1 MPEQSTPDRCCAA
14 RLGLG
19 GARSPQKLF
28 RAEMALLQCGRWT
41 VTYHRVGNRDD
52 PLSSLDEGRV
62 CNVGGVGRVE

>member
-1 MPEQSTPDRCCAA
+1 MPEQSMFDRCCTA

-52 PLSSLDEGRV
+52 PPTSHDERRV
-62 CNVGGVGRVE
+62 CNVEA